1 MRSSRLGKSCAAA
14 VLAAC
19 CVTSPAGACS
29 ICRCGDPTFNA
40 LGTDVYTAGT
50 WNFRVALDWERFEKE
65 QGTFDPGALGALDAN
80 TAADHRAGHDV
91 APAARESQVENRFTT
106 TLAYTVKERLNLV
119 ARLPWSSRQ
128 LTAAD
133 GIQSSHDLSDP
144 ELYGLVRL
152 WSSDF
157 APGLGKRAWVSALGG
172 VKTNWGRND
181 LTLGGV
187 RRDEHLQAGTGST
200 DVFGGLSSFYLLDSR
215 SSVFGSAQYRKT
227 GGNDFG
233 YRYGNITIGNVGY
246 EHRIGDKLD
255 TLVELN
261 YRYAGRDRLD
271 ASGILDPN
279 TGGAVLYA
287 TPHLSWDLGK
297 GVVGRLSVQIPV
309 VRNLNGDQREKTVAN
324 VGLTY
329 LF

>member
-1 MRSSRLGKSCAAA
+1 VLRFEKYCVAA

-19 CVTSPAGACS
+19 CAVLSARPAGACS

-40 LGTDVYTAGT
+40 LGTDVYTAGS
-50 WNFRVALDWERFEKE
+50 WNFRVALDWERFEKS
-65 QGTFDPGALGALDAN
+65 QGAFEPDSPTSATGG
-80 TAADHRAGHDV
+80 TAAGRDLV
-91 APAARESQVENRFTT
+91 SAARESQVENRFTT
-106 TLAYTVKERLNLV
+106 TLAYTFRERLNLV
-119 ARLPWSSRQ
+119 ARLPWTSRE

-133 GIQSSHDLSDP
+133 GNQSARDLSDP
-144 ELYGLVRL
+144 EVYGLVRL

-157 APGLGKRAWVSALGG
+157 APGLGKRSWVSLLGG
-172 VKTNWGRND
+172 VKTRWGKNN
-181 LTLGGV
+181 LTLGGI

-200 DVFGGLSSFYLLDSR
+200 DVFGGLSGFYLLDSR

-233 YRYGNITIGNVGY
+233 YRYGNLTIGNLGY
-246 EHRIGDKLD
+246 EHRIGERLD
-255 TLVELN
+255 ALVELN
-261 YRYAGRDRLD
+261 YRYAGRDRID
-271 ASGILDPN
+271 FDRTLDPN
-279 TGGAVLYA
+279 TGGAVLYL

-297 GVVGRLSVQIPV
+297 GVVGRLSVQIPA
-309 VRNLNGDQREKTVAN
+309 VRNLNGVQEEKAVAN